1 MGLSAKNMA
10 DLIVGLCL
18 RDVRG
23 GAPTKTRRTTSWA
36 GKREGRLP
44 PAGSQTTLQLSWH
57 LSLHSSRIDEQT
69 ITAVCCVNE
78 ESTRGQSCSLPPVVL
93 SVSQANFV
101 VNLPENCS
109 LFKASPRLAP
119 LEARDERSRRKCCC
133 QRKSANRLRA
143 SIWGSNSSAN
153 TWASS
158 RKRWN
163 SCYVGHIDDLELER
177 RECHGIWISFL
188 HIFFIASG
196 LRQGAASSRC
206 SVSLS
211 CCLCLGAN

>member
-1 MGLSAKNMA
+1 MPYRMHINIWLSSIESLFPDFLSSSEFFLGNAMGLSAKNMA

-109 LFKASPRLAP
+109 LFKASPRP
-119 LEARDERSRRKCCC
+119 SRGSRWE
-133 QRKSANRLRA
+133 KSKKMLL
-143 SIWGSNSSAN
+143 SEEECESVES
-153 TWASS
+153 
-158 RKRWN
+158 
-163 SCYVGHIDDLELER
+163 VDLGE
-177 RECHGIWISFL
+177 
-188 HIFFIASG
+188 
-196 LRQGAASSRC
+196 
-206 SVSLS
+206 
-211 CCLCLGAN
+211 